1 MLASM
6 IIIYNVSPIN
16 EKFLLFVLSGIL
28 FIVSTY
34 WASSKS
40 KINQTILSKRS
51 IYYLFTLAVTISTI
65 KTIVLLTAIGGLPI
79 FDNQGSNAYID
90 FDLKNKIRSSILLGL
105 GSADLILLS
114 FIIPLIK
121 KHRSRILAMIV
132 LVSFIAIGMVSG
144 KKTAIFNIFIAVA
157 LGEYLRICFLEKQ
170 QKFFLSSKFIF
181 VGLLVSFLWAGYVY
195 TKTEG
200 LEKFIVDSSFISS
213 SLDFVMYQ
221 WAYPFELFLSDDL
234 SQFFESYSVNPFTY
248 FFHSILSPLGLPVFS
263 SSIGPSIFEYL
274 TGVNSGNGIN
284 PTFII
289 EGYVLVGRLLPL
301 YAILAGLLIGRG
313 RTYLIKIK
321 CIEYRIA
328 LLALLLPALYTF
340 AIDGLLFFKI
350 FYVVIFIFLFMII
363 PLRRIFYSSIKT
375 HG

>member
-1 MLASM
+1 MLSSIFSGIGWISVLCFMPLILLFKSRTLGFFDPLNMFLLMRISPMLASM

-221 WAYPFELFLSDDL
+221 WAYPFELF
-234 SQFFESYSVNPFTY
+234 
-248 FFHSILSPLGLPVFS
+248 
-263 SSIGPSIFEYL
+263 
-274 TGVNSGNGIN
+274 
-284 PTFII
+284 
-289 EGYVLVGRLLPL
+289 
-301 YAILAGLLIGRG
+301 
-313 RTYLIKIK
+313 
-321 CIEYRIA
+321 
-328 LLALLLPALYTF
+328 
-340 AIDGLLFFKI
+340 
-350 FYVVIFIFLFMII
+350 
-363 PLRRIFYSSIKT
+363 
-375 HG
+375 